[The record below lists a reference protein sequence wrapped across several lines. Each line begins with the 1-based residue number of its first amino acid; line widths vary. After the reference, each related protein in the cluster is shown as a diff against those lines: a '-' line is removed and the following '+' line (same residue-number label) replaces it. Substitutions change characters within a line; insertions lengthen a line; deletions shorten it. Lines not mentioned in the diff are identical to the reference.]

1 MAYRLR
7 YQVWVDWVPAGVG
20 LGIEAGTS
28 GPGPLTAGPAQ
39 TIEFFNS
46 QSGQTT
52 VASPIAATASG
63 LGLPP
68 NSNTFTA
75 TDVQNLLAAMA
86 SDLSAQLNVSAT
98 QTRIQNF
105 STGTG

>member
-1 MAYRLR
+1 MAYRIR
-7 YQVWVDWVPAGVG
+7 YQVWVDWVPAGLG
-20 LGIEAGTS
+20 LGIEGAG
-28 GPGPLTAGPAQ
+28 GPGPVPAGNAQ
-39 TIEFFNS
+39 TLAFFNS
-46 QSGQTT
+46 QSGTST

-86 SDLSAQLNVSAT
+86 SDLSAQMNVAAT
-98 QTRIQNF
+98 LTRVQNF
-105 STGTG
+105 SSGGG

>member
-7 YQVWVDWVPAGVG
+7 YQCWVDWVPQGLG
-20 LGIEAGTS
+20 LGIEASG
-28 GPGPLTAGPAQ
+28 GPGPTPAGNAQ
-39 TIEFFNS
+39 TLAFFNG
-46 QSGQTT
+46 QSGATT

-68 NSNTFTA
+68 NSNTFLT
-75 TDVQNLLAAMA
+75 TDVSNLLAAMA
-86 SDLSAQLNVSAT
+86 SDLSAQMTASAT
-98 QTRIQNF
+98 LTRVQNF